1 MAQAFQFDIE
11 KLLSP
16 ISAEHPAGVSL
27 RYDGTYDKIRDARR
41 EDDASLPQ
49 GVWKTE
55 LRKAEWHAVESLC
68 MDALETKSKDLQIA
82 AWLTEAWL
90 NLYSFQGATGG
101 IELMR
106 ALCESFWEELHPAIE
121 NGDLEFR
128 VAPLAWVNEKLSVSL
143 KLRAVT
149 EPDAEGERPYC
160 WSDWENAS
168 RLDNLTQRP
177 GGLKT
182 TPEGA
187 ITTAKFQQSVILTPT
202 AWFRALRPDVHELLE
217 ACGRL
222 EEIVDARAGAS
233 SPGLLRFT
241 AVAEAVEGFL
251 DSVLQQRNE
260 PDEGLVEIR
269 AAVAGTVPSPGGHP
283 EASMLLPV
291 PSRIR
296 DRADAYYLLAEAADF
311 LARTEPHSPAP
322 YLIRRAIAWG
332 AMSLDELL
340 PELVRNSTELSEIFR
355 LLQIRH
361 STGIRDK

>member
-1 MAQAFQFDIE
+1 MPQAFQFDIE

-16 ISAEHPAGVSL
+16 ISAEHPAGESL
-27 RYDGTYDKIRDARR
+27 RYDGTYDKVRDARR

-55 LRKAEWHAVESLC
+55 LRKADWHVVESLC
-68 MDALETKSKDLQIA
+68 TEALETRSKDLQIA

-90 NLYSFQGATGG
+90 NLYSFQGAAGG
-101 IELMR
+101 IELML
-106 ALCESFWEELHPAIE
+106 ALCESFWEGLHPAIE
-121 NGDLEFR
+121 NNDLEFR
-128 VAPLAWVNEKLSVSL
+128 LAPLSWVNDKLSVSL
-143 KLRAVT
+143 KLRAIT

-177 GGLKT
+177 GGPKT

-202 AWFRALRPDVHELLE
+202 AWFRALQRDVHELLE
-217 ACGRL
+217 ACARL
-222 EEIVDARAGAS
+222 EEIVDAKAGAS
-233 SPGLLRFT
+233 APGLLRFT
-241 AVAEAVEGFL
+241 AVAESVEGFL

-260 PDEGLVEIR
+260 PDEVLAETR
-269 AAVAGTVPSPGGHP
+269 AAGGTISGPGGHP
-283 EASMLLPV
+283 EPSIQLPV

-311 LARTEPHSPAP
+311 LARTEPHSPTP

-340 PELVRNSTELSEIFR
+340 PELVRNSAELGEIFR
-355 LLQIRH
+355 LLQIRNN
-361 STGIRDK
+361 TGHPG